1 MKQILCL
8 SSQPWSTIP
17 TRTQQLMTRLKD
29 AKILFVEPPSRDYR
43 KPGRKVRPGL
53 TVHALPPVPEA
64 AEDQRLLRLI
74 RYRRQA
80 RHILKLMDVHRF
92 REPLLWCTSPEQ
104 VHLLDAIPHQG
115 LVYDCGQDW
124 MDAPPEWESDL
135 ALAADVVFA
144 ASEGLADHLSPCSD
158 NIALLP
164 NGVSYPMF
172 SRTSTECPPPL
183 ADLTGPV
190 LGYVGTI
197 WEDTDLTP
205 VIQAARALPRCTF
218 VFVGRRDRY
227 NPQLRTLEALPNVRL
242 LSRQLPVDIPD
253 YLARFDVCLH
263 LLRRSDYGAD
273 VVPCRIY
280 EYLASGKPIVAMFFP
295 DHVEHF
301 PDVIYAAHSP
311 GEFVRLC
318 IRALEEPAGWPAARR
333 REHGAAA
340 AWSNRARQVVQIL
353 SANGLY

>member
-8 SSQPWSTIP
+8 SSQPWTAIP

-29 AKILFVEPPSRDYR
+29 AKVLFLEPPARNYR
-43 KPGRKVRPGL
+43 NPGRKVRPGL
-53 TVHALPPVPEA
+53 TVYTLPPAPEA
-64 AEDQRLLRLI
+64 VEDQRLLRFLRDRRLT
-74 RYRRQA
+74 RY
-80 RHILKLMDVHRF
+80 ILKLMDVHRF
-92 REPLLWCTSPEQ
+92 REPLLWCTAPEQ

-115 LVYDCGQDW
+115 LVYDCAQDW
-124 MDAPPEWESDL
+124 LDTPPEWESDL

-144 ASEGLADHLSPCSD
+144 ASDGLVDHLSPCSD

-172 SRTSTECPPPL
+172 SRPSNECPAPL
-183 ADLTGPV
+183 SDLTGPV
-190 LGYVGTI
+190 AGFVGTI
-197 WEDTDLTP
+197 WEDLDLAP
-205 VIQAARALPRCTF
+205 AIQAARAMPQCTF
-218 VFVGRRDRY
+218 VFVGKREH
-227 NPQLRTLEALPNVRL
+227 NAQLRTLESLPNVRL
-242 LSRQLPVDIPD
+242 VGCQLPVDIPD

-263 LLRRSDYGAD
+263 LLRRSDYGGD

-280 EYLASGKPIVAMFFP
+280 EYLSSGKPIVAMVYP

-301 PDVIYAAHSP
+301 PAVIYAAHTA

-318 IRALEEPAGWPAARR
+318 LRALEEPEGWPTQRR

>member
-29 AKILFVEPPSRDYR
+29 AKILFLNPPARGFR

-53 TVHALPPVPEA
+53 TVYTLPPAPEPS
-64 AEDQRLLRLI
+64 EEQRLLLRLLAH
-74 RYRRQA
+74 RQA
-80 RHILKLMDVHRF
+80 RYIRKLMDLHRF
-92 REPLLWCTSPEQ
+92 REPLLWCTAPEQ

-124 MDAPPEWESDL
+124 MDTPPEWESDL

-144 ASEGLADHLSPCSD
+144 ASEGLVDHLSPCSN
-158 NIALLP
+158 NIALVP

-190 LGYVGTI
+190 LGFTGTV

-218 VFVGRRDRY
+218 VFVGRLEKY
-227 NPQLRTLEALPNVRL
+227 NPQLRTLESLHNVRL
-242 LSRQLPVDIPD
+242 LGRQLPVDIPD

-263 LLRRSDYGAD
+263 LLRRSDYGGD
-273 VVPCRIY
+273 IVPSRIY
-280 EYLASGKPIVAMFFP
+280 EYLSSGKPIVAMVYP
-295 DHVEHF
+295 DQVEHF
-301 PDVIYAAHSP
+301 PDVIYAAHTP

-318 IRALEEPAGWPAARR
+318 IRAMEEPAGWPSARR

-340 AWSNRARQVVQIL
+340 AWSNRARQVTQIL

>member
-8 SSQPWSTIP
+8 APEPWSTIP

-29 AKILFVEPPSRDYR
+29 AKILFLEPPSWDYR

-64 AEDQRLLRLI
+64 GEDQRLLRLI
-74 RYRRQA
+74 RFRRQA
-80 RHILKLMDVHRF
+80 RHILRLMDMHRF
-92 REPLLWCTSPEQ
+92 REPLLWCTAPEQ
-104 VHLLDAIPHQG
+104 VHLLDAIPHHG

-124 MDAPPEWESDL
+124 MDTPPEWESDL

-158 NIALLP
+158 NIALVP
-164 NGVSYPMF
+164 NGVSYLMF
-172 SRTSTECPPPL
+172 SRTITECPPPL

-190 LGYVGTI
+190 LGFVGTI
-197 WEDTDLTP
+197 WEDTDLAP
-205 VIQAARALPRCTF
+205 AIQAARALPRCTF

-227 NPQLRTLEALPNVRL
+227 NPQLRALEALPNVRL
-242 LSRQLPVDIPD
+242 LNRQLPVDIPD

-273 VVPCRIY
+273 IVPCRIY
-280 EYLASGKPIVAMFFP
+280 EYLSSGKPIVAMFFP

-318 IRALEEPAGWPAARR
+318 VRALEEPQGWPAARR

>member
-8 SSQPWSTIP
+8 SAQPWSTVP

-29 AKILFVEPPSRDYR
+29 AKILFLDPPSRNYR

-53 TVHALPPVPEA
+53 TVYALPPAPEA
-64 AEDQRLLRLI
+64 GEDQRLLRFVRDRRLA
-74 RYRRQA
+74 RY
-80 RHILKLMDVHRF
+80 ILRLMDLHRF
-92 REPLLWCTSPEQ
+92 REPLLWCTAPEQ

-115 LVYDCGQDW
+115 LVYDCFQDW
-124 MDAPPEWESDL
+124 LDTPPEWESDL

-172 SRTSTECPPPL
+172 SRGSAECPEPL
-183 ADLTGPV
+183 SRLTGPV
-190 LGYVGTI
+190 LGFTGTI
-197 WEDTDLTP
+197 WEDLDLTP
-205 VIQAARALPRCTF
+205 VYQAARAMPRCTF
-218 VFVGRRDRY
+218 VFVGRREY
-227 NPQLRTLEALPNVRL
+227 NPLLNRLEALPNVRMVG
-242 LSRQLPVDIPD
+242 RQLPVEIPD

-263 LLRRSDYGAD
+263 LLRRSDYGGD
-273 VVPCRIY
+273 VVPARIY
-280 EYLASGKPIVAMFFP
+280 EYLASGKPIVAMVYP

-318 IRALEEPAGWPAARR
+318 QHALEEREGWPAQRR

-340 AWSNRARQVVQIL
+340 SWSNRAGQVIQIL